1 MTSTIKSY
9 IKPLTFKV
17 PLALAAHRR
26 AKEFQQH
33 QANLTKAKQVYF
45 NTLAVYAV
53 NFYLRC
59 MGFETNLEESDSWNP
74 VMQTL
79 MDVADLTVKNHGKL
93 ECRLVLPEAK
103 CVKVPAAVW
112 QERIGYVAVE
122 LDQALEEASL
132 VGFADTVIT
141 EELPLNQLRTL
152 KELPPHIREYR
163 QSPLS
168 QAGAKQWSHSHAF
181 KPKVLCTDAS
191 PSNTMQT
198 HPTQQQQPQNQTP
211 VVRLKQWLENSF
223 EADWKTV
230 ETILPPA
237 PEPMLDFR
245 SFPFDQPSKGLHT
258 TVGVKRGKLLGSEI
272 AWGAEKVAL
281 FVELHPTDSPKMN
294 IFIELFPPGGADRLP
309 KNLQIMVLDHEGIAV
324 IQTQA
329 RETENI
335 KLQVSGEPGEHF
347 SIKLVLNDVSITENF
362 LI

>member
-1 MTSTIKSY
+1 
-9 IKPLTFKV
+9 
-17 PLALAAHRR
+17 
-26 AKEFQQH
+26 
-33 QANLTKAKQVYF
+33 
-45 NTLAVYAV
+45 
-53 NFYLRC
+53 
-59 MGFETNLEESDSWNP
+59 
-74 VMQTL
+74 
-79 MDVADLTVKNHGKL
+79 
-93 ECRLVLPEAK
+93 LPEAK

-122 LDQALEEASL
+122 LDQALEEATL
-132 VGFADTVIT
+132 LGFIDTVVT

-163 QSPLS
+163 QCPKS
-168 QAGAKQWSHSHAF
+168 QAGAKQSSHSHAL
-181 KPKVLCTDAS
+181 KPKVFCPDAS
-191 PSNTMQT
+191 PSNTMET
-198 HPTQQQQPQNQTP
+198 DSSQQQQPQSQTA
-211 VVRLKQWLENSF
+211 VVRLSQWLDNSF
-223 EADWKTV
+223 DADWKTV
-230 ETILPPA
+230 ETILQPA
-237 PEPMLDFR
+237 PEPWLDLR

-272 AWGAEKVAL
+272 AWGGEKVAL

-294 IFIELFPPGGADRLP
+294 IFIELYPGGDRDRLP

-335 KLQVSGEPGEHF
+335 KLQVSGEPRERF